1 MYANE
6 LELLEGAPE
15 DFSIPRASGKDVD
28 QYQSS
33 EDEPTL
39 LPSSDST
46 EKGFGKIMADL
57 IADNPLKGIP
67 FLRKSGKEENEK

>member
-15 DFSIPRASGKDVD
+15 DFSIPRASGKDID

-46 EKGFGKIMADL
+46 EKGFGKIA
-57 IADNPLKGIP
+57 IEEGVGICGIQQVNILP
-67 FLRKSGKEENEK
+67 TAN